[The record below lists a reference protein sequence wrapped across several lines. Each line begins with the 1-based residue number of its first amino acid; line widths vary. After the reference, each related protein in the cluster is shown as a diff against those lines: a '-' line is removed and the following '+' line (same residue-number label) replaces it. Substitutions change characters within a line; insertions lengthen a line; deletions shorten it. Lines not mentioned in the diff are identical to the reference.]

1 MNQKKWLDELEDRG
15 PVISV
20 VGLGYVGL
28 PTALNFHNA
37 GFRVIGID
45 SSKEVVESLNDGKIH
60 LPDTSFVESIPRDKN
75 WKVTDNYEEA
85 IPFSDVVLI
94 TVPTPVNHDN
104 SPNLDYVRS
113 AVSSVLDNL

>member
-28 PTALNFHNA
+28 PTAINFHNA

-45 SSKEVVESLNDGKIH
+45 SSKEVVESLNDGKVH
-60 LPDTSFVESIPRDKN
+60 LADTSFHRSIPMDNK
-75 WKVTDNYEEA
+75 WEITDNYEKA

-94 TVPTPVNHDN
+94 TVPTP
-104 SPNLDYVRS
+104 
-113 AVSSVLDNL
+113 